1 MVVSGLENAQSSGS
15 APACR
20 QAAARG
26 RTRPRPGNTGA
37 LTVGLVL

>member
-1 MVVSGLENAQSSGS
+1 MGRTRLRNGQLFGP

-26 RTRPRPGNTGA
+26 GTRPRPGNTGA